1 MTGVLEQLEN
11 VIGATA
17 QPLEITPRPEP
28 DDAPEVMIAQQTTLI
43 EQPDIDLGNES
54 DDLLSMDG
62 GFDFEIPDILG
73 TELDEP

>member
-1 MTGVLEQLEN
+1 MTDRILLAGFNQALGDFPGMV
-11 VIGATA
+11 V
-17 QPLEITPRPEP
+17 
-28 DDAPEVMIAQQTTLI
+28 IAQQTTLI